1 VAAGA
6 LAVLAGCG
14 KEDEEPAATPA
25 DALLPSLAAERGFG
39 AAVASRRIAARSRER
54 AEQIAAAISAAGGR
68 PHDAPAP
75 VGAGDASELGRAA
88 LVAHVAVLPALVG
101 RELRGLGAE
110 LVAGAAADVAVL
122 GDELGEQA
130 VDPFPGSIP

>member
-1 VAAGA
+1 MRRRRR
-6 LAVLAGCG
+6 
-14 KEDEEPAATPA
+14 ATAMP
-25 DALLPSLAAERGFG
+25 PS
-39 AAVASRRIAARSRER
+39 
-54 AEQIAAAISAAGGR
+54 SAAPR
-68 PHDAPAP
+68 
-75 VGAGDASELGRAA
+75 SS
-88 LVAHVAVLPALVG
+88 AHVAVLPALQG

>member
-1 VAAGA
+1 M
-6 LAVLAGCG
+6 
-14 KEDEEPAATPA
+14 
-25 DALLPSLAAERGFG
+25 
-39 AAVASRRIAARSRER
+39 
-54 AEQIAAAISAAGGR
+54 
-68 PHDAPAP
+68 
-75 VGAGDASELGRAA
+75 
-88 LVAHVAVLPALVG
+88 AHVAVLPALEG

>member
-14 KEDEEPAATPA
+14 KEDEEPTATPA

-54 AEQIAAAISAAGGR
+54 AGQIAAAISAAGGR

-75 VGAGDASELGRAA
+75 AGDGDPDELGRAA
-88 LVAHVAVLPALVG
+88 LVAHVAVLPALEG